1 MKVMITGGMGV
12 IGAEATRKFVNEG
25 HRPVVYARRRDESL
39 ISDVLDGVDIELGDI
54 TDAARLTEVLQA
66 YKVTHIVH
74 TAGYVSAPSAANVP
88 LGIYVNVMG
97 TTNVVEAARQL
108 GIERVVYTSA
118 KGVYG
123 PFRGEDGYPTY
134 KPIEEDHPKT
144 PARIYDCAKLMAEH
158 TCLYYNT
165 AFNVDVVLLRFATTF
180 GPGKTE
186 RHGNMGVTSQ
196 IIEAPAKGLPFHL
209 KQGGDEKDDFVYNK
223 DSALGI
229 YLATV
234 TENLEHRVFNIGSGI
249 GRTLN
254 DFADVLRRKIPGADI
269 EIGPGLNFLGA
280 PFPLA
285 GIYDI
290 SRARN
295 ELGYEPQYDLERAID
310 DYLAAFKR
318 LNATP
323 T

>member
-1 MKVMITGGMGV
+1 
-12 IGAEATRKFVNEG
+12 
-25 HRPVVYARRRDESL
+25 
-39 ISDVLDGVDIELGDI
+39 
-54 TDAARLTEVLQA
+54 
-66 YKVTHIVH
+66 
-74 TAGYVSAPSAANVP
+74 
-88 LGIYVNVMG
+88 
-97 TTNVVEAARQL
+97 
-108 GIERVVYTSA
+108 
-118 KGVYG
+118 
-123 PFRGEDGYPTY
+123 
-134 KPIEEDHPKT
+134 
-144 PARIYDCAKLMAEH
+144 
-158 TCLYYNT
+158 
-165 AFNVDVVLLRFATTF
+165 
-180 GPGKTE
+180 
-186 RHGNMGVTSQ
+186 
-196 IIEAPAKGLPFHL
+196 
-209 KQGGDEKDDFVYNK
+209 
-223 DSALGI
+223 
-229 YLATV
+229 V
-234 TENLEHRVFNIGSGI
+234 TEHLEHRVFNIGSGI